1 MIGQNDNLFLR
12 LKIKEEKL
20 KLKNKRPVNIN
31 ELKLEEMKVKAI
43 DKMIDDMR
51 VASPTST

>member
-51 VASPTST
+51 VSSPTST